1 LDRRSYN
8 LFAIKSEIRREE
20 GRREE
25 GAFKDGYNS
34 CRVVIA

>member
-1 LDRRSYN
+1 MGAMIYLPLRVRQGGRR
-8 LFAIKSEIRREE
+8 

-34 CRVVIA
+34 CRVVTA